1 MEDQKLQGSRMVTEI
16 PGFWGFLVIFSLA
29 GDTAVIRS
37 TRHTILKPIIILN
50 PSSTTTTRSTIMRLC
65 ITTSQSTTITNARP
79 GMVTAWAMEAD
90 IMADTTEDMDM
101 AIMDI
106 IPTVIITRSIVI
118 TMDMVM
124 FTVTDMNLTINRI
137 DVAKFVCISLR
148 LVQIKEDRQI

>member
-1 MEDQKLQGSRMVTEI
+1 MG
-16 PGFWGFLVIFSLA
+16 
-29 GDTAVIRS
+29 
-37 TRHTILKPIIILN
+37 
-50 PSSTTTTRSTIMRLC
+50 TTTTRSTIMRLC

-148 LVQIKEDRQI
+148 LV